1 MFKSFLITF
10 IILCLSGCS
19 AVGHVDELLTLKGL
33 SQERDATDKD
43 IETYDKKMDQ
53 LFEAYQKGELK
64 AYTSKRKLKS
74 AYGQPIFAR
83 WIERNGNTAEE
94 WLYRYMTRYT
104 DSDKLY
110 FYFDKKG
117 YLVET
122 VFERKLDKANEIPS
136 SKKENP

>member
-1 MFKSFLITF
+1 M
-10 IILCLSGCS
+10 
-19 AVGHVDELLTLKGL
+19 DELLTLKGL
-33 SQERDATDKD
+33 SEERNANDKD
-43 IETYDKKMDQ
+43 IVVYDKKMDQ

-64 AYTSKRKLKS
+64 AYTSKRKLKL

-83 WIERNGNTAEE
+83 WVERNGNTTEE

-117 YLVET
+117 GLIET
-122 VFERKLDKANEIPS
+122 VFEKKSEKVNEVQS